1 MSEKK
6 QRKLTEREAE
16 RLKQFEKVSAEME
29 EKGYHKTEQTM
40 SAVKANIFA
49 LALSAPILIVGF
61 VLYFVIGKST
71 GDFYWNSLV
80 FLAVIVAL
88 IPVHELIHGLTWS
101 IYAPNG
107 WKDIDFGIMAQYL
120 TPYCTC
126 KSPLAKVPYIIGTL
140 MPGIILGI
148 LPTVY
153 AILSGSF
160 MALMIGL
167 IMIISAGGD
176 IAIVMNL
183 LKHRSACRE
192 LLVFDHPTEVGC
204 CIFEK

>member
-1 MSEKK
+1 MPEKK
-6 QRKLTEREAE
+6 QRKLTEKEAE
-16 RLKQFEKVSAEME
+16 RLKEFEKVTAEME
-29 EKGYHKTEQTM
+29 EKGYHRTELTM
-40 SAVKANIFA
+40 SAVKANI
-49 LALSAPILIVGF
+49 LALVLSVPFLIVGF
-61 VLYFVIGKST
+61 VLYFLIGRT
-71 GDFYWNSLV
+71 GGDFYWNSLV
-80 FLAVIVAL
+80 FLVVILAL
-88 IPVHELIHGLTWS
+88 VPVHELIHGLTWS
-101 IYAPNG
+101 FYAPNG
-107 WKDIDFGIMAQYL
+107 WKDIDFGFMAQYL

-153 AILSGSF
+153 AIFSGSF

-176 IAIVMNL
+176 MAIVMNIL
-183 LKHRSACRE
+183 RHKSAYRE
-192 LLVFDHPTEVGC
+192 LHVFDHPTEVGC